1 MVDRP
6 PPTRF
11 SVVERGGRLVVI
23 DKQTGQTPPSAAERM
38 ALYDRSMGVEPVRP
52 ERVSAA
58 PDMSAAARA
67 ESGLSAR
74 PAPTQQRATAAS
86 DSGKARVAAA
96 VAERNKRPWA
106 AGQSDRPA
114 LKANTPAARMPA
126 RAAPQ
131 SGVLKTGALKTIVTG
146 KWWDAKGPR
155 TIELGPKGQQRLSS
169 SFVTLFFVVVVAA
182 IAALFLAPALLLVG
196 GFLLFRFGNKI
207 LGPIG
212 AGIVD
217 KAIAEKG

>member
-38 ALYDRSMGVEPVRP
+38 ALYDRSIGVEPLRP

-74 PAPTQQRATAAS
+74 PAPAQQRASAAS

-96 VAERNKRPWA
+96 VTERNKRPWTA
-106 AGQSDRPA
+106 PQSDRPA

-131 SGVLKTGALKTIVTG
+131 SGALKTIVTG

-155 TIELGPKGQQRLSS
+155 TIELGPKGQQKLSS
-169 SFVTLFFVVVVAA
+169 GFVTLFFVVVVAA
-182 IAALFLAPALLLVG
+182 IAALFLAPVLLLVG
-196 GFLLFRFGNKI
+196 GFLLFRFGSNI

>member
-6 PPTRF
+6 PPSRF

-23 DKQTGQTPPSAAERM
+23 DRETGQTPPTAAERM
-38 ALYDRSMGVEPVRP
+38 DLHDRKSGIEPNRP
-52 ERVSAA
+52 AGTSAA

-67 ESGLSAR
+67 ESGLSVR
-74 PAPTQQRATAAS
+74 PAPAQQSVVPAPA
-86 DSGKARVAAA
+86 DSGKGRMAT
-96 VAERNKRPWA
+96 AERNQRPWK
-106 AGQSDRPA
+106 QPDDRPA
-114 LKANTPAARMPA
+114 LKATRAPAPSASRPAPAA
-126 RAAPQ
+126 
-131 SGVLKTGALKTIVTG
+131 GGGGKTIITG

-155 TIELGPKGQQRLSS
+155 TITLGPKGRQMLNGG
-169 SFVTLFFVVVVAA
+169 FVTLFFAVA
-182 IAALFLAPALLLVG
+182 IAAIVAFLVEPIILFVG
-196 GFLLFRFGNKI
+196 GFLLFRFGGSI